1 MAPWTGFTVERT
13 GEIDLVTLNRADR
26 MNAIDPAMALDLTR
40 YFRELR
46 HDAGCRVV
54 MLRGAG
60 RAFCAGVDLK
70 DAAEIPREQRW
81 GHGGVPVEIAIQSD
95 NREFILEMRRCPQP
109 IVAMLHGVSCGA
121 GFALALAA
129 DIRVATR
136 DARMNCAFT
145 RVGLGGCD
153 IGVSYLLPRLIGA
166 SVAAE
171 LILTGRFIDAERAE
185 RLGLV
190 SRLVNTPDE
199 LQGAGRDMA
208 EALLAVA
215 PIALRLSK
223 EALRFAIDAPSIEA
237 AVAMEDRNQVLC
249 ARTMDFHE
257 GMASFEER
265 RPATWRGR

>member
-1 MAPWTGFTVERT
+1 MRHWTGFDVERR
-13 GEIDLVTLNRADR
+13 GEVDFLTLDRADR
-26 MNAIDPAMALDLTR
+26 MNAIDPAMAVDLTH

-46 HDAGCRVV
+46 YDPCCRVV

-81 GHGGVPVEIAIQSD
+81 GHGGVPVELAIQAD
-95 NREFILEMRRCPQP
+95 NREFILEMRRCPQS
-109 IVAMLHGVSCGA
+109 IIALVNGVACGA

-129 DIRVATR
+129 DIRIAAR

-153 IGVSYLLPRLIGA
+153 IGVSYLLPRLVGG

-171 LILTGRFIDAERAE
+171 LILTGGFLDAERAE

-190 SRLVNTPDE
+190 SRVVEDDDALLE
-199 LQGAGRDMA
+199 AGREMA
-208 EALLAVA
+208 DALLAVA

-223 EALRFAIDAPSIEA
+223 DALRFAIDAPSIEA
-237 AVAMEDRNQVLC
+237 AIAMEDRNQVLC
-249 ARTMDFHE
+249 ARTRDFHE

-265 RPATWRGR
+265 RPPQWRGV